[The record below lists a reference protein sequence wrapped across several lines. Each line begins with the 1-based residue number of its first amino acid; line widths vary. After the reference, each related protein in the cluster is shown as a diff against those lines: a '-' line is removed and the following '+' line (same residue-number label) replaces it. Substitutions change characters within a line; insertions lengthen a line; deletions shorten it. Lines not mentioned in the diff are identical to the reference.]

1 MSISKCIVRLKDCH
15 NTEHSVEFE
24 MQSDLDGSV
33 GQHVYNSLV
42 SAFGRIDKLKILPIR
57 TYVADLQGNKAFVW
71 KEVSQTS

>member
-1 MSISKCIVRLKDCH
+1 MKY
-15 NTEHSVEFE
+15 SVEFE

-33 GQHVYNSLV
+33 GQRVYHSLL
-42 SAFGRIDKLKILPIR
+42 SAFGSIDKFKIIPIR